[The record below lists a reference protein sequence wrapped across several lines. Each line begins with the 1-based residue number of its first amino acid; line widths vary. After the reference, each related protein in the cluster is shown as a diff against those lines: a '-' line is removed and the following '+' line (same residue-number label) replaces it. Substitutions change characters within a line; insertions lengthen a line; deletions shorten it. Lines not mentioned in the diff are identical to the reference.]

1 MSFEHV
7 AGISLNYDK
16 QTCDR
21 QSTCY
26 QRVLRFHLPLK
37 EMFYNSIFYGLIE
50 CSDENAPVLISAV
63 LPTREHGDSAQ
74 VF

>member
-7 AGISLNYDK
+7 AGISLNYEK
-16 QTCDR
+16 QTRDR

-26 QRVLRFHLPLK
+26 QRVQRFHLPQK
-37 EMFYNSIFYGLIE
+37 QMFSNSICPGLIE

-63 LPTREHGDSAQ
+63 LRTREHVDSPQ